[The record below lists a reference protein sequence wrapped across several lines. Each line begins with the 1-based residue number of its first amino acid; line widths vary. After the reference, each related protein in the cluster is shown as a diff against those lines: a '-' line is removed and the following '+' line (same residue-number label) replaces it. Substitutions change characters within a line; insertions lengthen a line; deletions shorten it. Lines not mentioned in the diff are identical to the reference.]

1 MVLNLRKSKYLLVLI
16 VFTFIFGYIL
26 LSNNKEQPGL
36 SSPEES
42 EPRVFGEWLTWNE
55 VNPQFPKYSTAKV
68 TDLDTGL
75 EFSIARRGGTYHVD
89 VQPLTARD
97 TDIMKEIYNQKWS
110 WKRRAVIV
118 ELENGRKIAGSM
130 NGMPHGG
137 GIIKNNN
144 FDGHFCIHFRDSI
157 THGSRKLDVAHQM
170 MVWRAAGVI
179 DEQLRLSSAKQLV
192 LIFLAA
198 LDQKEESVVIKTT
211 EPGAY
216 QNLLLLEL
224 QSLESIK
231 VIDIKE
237 FGDNLFQV
245 RLRKQLLG
253 SSQQIIQ
260 EKELKTLKKG
270 GQWEVTRE
278 SAELLLVDDHPHN
291 PTEKA

>member
-1 MVLNLRKSKYLLVLI
+1 MVFNLRKYKYLLVLI
-16 VFTFIFGYIL
+16 LLTCITGYIFL
-26 LSNNKEQPGL
+26 GNNKEQPRL
-36 SSPEES
+36 SLPGDS
-42 EPRVFGEWLTWNE
+42 EPQVLGEWLAWNE

-68 TDLDTGL
+68 TDIDTGL
-75 EFSIARRGGTYHVD
+75 QFNIARRGGTYHVD

-97 TDIMKEIYNQKWS
+97 TEVMKQIYNQNWS
-110 WKRRAVIV
+110 WKRRAVVV
-118 ELENGRKIAGSM
+118 ELENGKKIAGSM

-170 MVWRAAGVI
+170 MVMKAAGVI
-179 DEQLRLSSAKQLV
+179 DEQLRLSSAQQLV

-198 LDQKEESVVIKTT
+198 LDQKEESIFIKTT

-224 QSLESIK
+224 QSLESMK
-231 VIDIKE
+231 VIDIQE
-237 FGDNLFQV
+237 SGDNLFQV
-245 RLRKQLLG
+245 RLRKQLMG
-253 SSQQIIQ
+253 SNQQMIL
-260 EKELKTLKKG
+260 EKEIMTLKKG

-278 SAELLLVDDHPHN
+278 SVELLLVDDQPHN
-291 PTEKA
+291 PDEKA